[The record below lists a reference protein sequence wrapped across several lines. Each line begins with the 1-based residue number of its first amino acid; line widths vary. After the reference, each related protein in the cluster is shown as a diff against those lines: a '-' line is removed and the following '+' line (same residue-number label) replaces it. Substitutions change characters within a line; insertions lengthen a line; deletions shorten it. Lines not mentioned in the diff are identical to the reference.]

1 MKIFAAVL
9 VAALAIAALAVVL
22 DSPLLV
28 LLSVFVVAWDV
39 LGAFAVGL
47 RAAQRQGVVVQ
58 YFALL
63 AMALILAA
71 FGVAAVVL
79 GERGDAPGLVLLGV
93 TLITSVVVGAVALA
107 ARNANRSS

>member
-28 LLSVFVVAWDV
+28 LLSVFVLACDV
-39 LGAFAVGL
+39 FGAFAVGL
-47 RAAQRQGVVVQ
+47 RSAQRQGVVVQ

-63 AMALILAA
+63 AMALLLAA
-71 FGVAAVVL
+71 LGVAAVVL

-93 TLITSVVVGAVALA
+93 ALISSVVVGAVALA